1 MLQGSPELAFYTRII
16 KRVSFIIVQVCAKHP
31 KLFGTFK
38 IPDAMR
44 IRDLTQQS
52 QLKAASYDA

>member
-1 MLQGSPELAFYTRII
+1 MAFYTRII